1 MNITVS
7 TKGQIVIPA
16 EIRRR
21 NHLIP
26 GTKLVVVDM
35 GDHIVLMPEHEDP
48 VAYARGLFGRLGV
61 KYSTDDLIGERREEH
76 ARDRAVEE

>member
-1 MNITVS
+1 MTITVS

-21 NHLIP
+21 HHLAP

-35 GDHIVLMPEHEDP
+35 GDHLVLMPEHEDP

-61 KYSTDDLIGERREEH
+61 GCSTDDLIRERREER
-76 ARDRAVEE
+76 AREKTAER